1 MKWLS
6 IIISSTPFV
15 RLLLKTVAHTHKKKN
30 KRTSKRLWWKKLGVY
45 YYQLGY
51 VRFTGLIRAREMR
64 APGSAA
70 IRLEC
75 AQLSW
80 VIIIK
85 ERERNKGMN
94 NHFWKPE
101 RFFYLSKY
109 TYIMTG
115 GIPGGARASQPAY
128 EVKKRR
134 RWWLLES
141 SWSVFFFCWGGWIL
155 IRRGF
160 LLSPHIYIYIHTHT
174 HTHSQNKLCALLR
187 PRPLATLISLGPPRL
202 RPP

>member
-1 MKWLS
+1 
-6 IIISSTPFV
+6 
-15 RLLLKTVAHTHKKKN
+15 
-30 KRTSKRLWWKKLGVY
+30 
-45 YYQLGY
+45 
-51 VRFTGLIRAREMR
+51 MR

-85 ERERNKGMN
+85 ERERKKQR
-94 NHFWKPE
+94 HEQPFLKARK

-115 GIPGGARASQPAY
+115 GTCGGARARPASLWGK
-128 EVKKRR
+128 EKKKMVADGIQ
-134 RWWLLES
+134 LV
-141 SWSVFFFCWGGWIL
+141 SVFLLLGWMDSYPEGVSSIP
-155 IRRGF
+155 
-160 LLSPHIYIYIHTHT
+160 PHIHTYAHAHT
-174 HTHSQNKLCALLR
+174 YTHSQNKLCALSR